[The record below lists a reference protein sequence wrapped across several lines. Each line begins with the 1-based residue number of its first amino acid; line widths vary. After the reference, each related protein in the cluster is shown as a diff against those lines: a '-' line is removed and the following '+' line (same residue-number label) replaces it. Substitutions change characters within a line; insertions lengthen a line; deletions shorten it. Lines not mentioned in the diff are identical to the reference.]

1 MKKVFTTGQ
10 IAKICKVAPRTV
22 SKWCDTGR
30 LNHYRIPGSMD
41 RRVPREELLKFLK
54 AHNMPTAGLDASGL
68 RHVLCVGL
76 PPDLGQAVAE
86 GATSGGGPDGV
97 SVSTC
102 SGLFTAGSE
111 YERVAPGVVVVSL
124 WVGRAEAEAIAARAV
139 TDGFTALAVAGED
152 LGQLAEQQLKDAG
165 FARVFRSPFDPAEL
179 TAAVR
184 GLLEDR

>member
-54 AHNMPTAGLDASGL
+54 AHGMPTAGLDASGL
-68 RHVLCVGL
+68 RRVLCVGL
-76 PPDLGQAVAE
+76 PPDLGAAVANALDGDQLE
-86 GATSGGGPDGV
+86 GV
-97 SVSTC
+97 SVSSC
-102 SGLFTAGSE
+102 SGLFTAGCE
-111 YERVAPGVVVVSL
+111 YERVAPEVVVVSL
-124 WVGRAEAEAIAARAV
+124 WLGRPEAEAVAARCAV
-139 TDGFTALAVAGED
+139 DGFTALAVAGED
-152 LGQLAEQQLKDAG
+152 LGQLAEQQLKDVG

-179 TAAVR
+179 TAVVR